1 MRPCYVVSK
10 YDLQRQVIFVDG
22 DLHYHSQRSHRVS
35 TKQKN
40 MKKLI
45 AIVTIVMATISS
57 SMFKTITSNT
67 TIQPNDS
74 FVLGDNIH
82 GEFSVKLKNV
92 SKNAVTVYHAPNGG
106 GKHTFETVQ
115 PNQTIKVKIEP
126 NTALVVENKSNDEA
140 SVDLLVKGD
149 TGLSMG
155 YKK

>member
-1 MRPCYVVSK
+1 
-10 YDLQRQVIFVDG
+10 
-22 DLHYHSQRSHRVS
+22 
-35 TKQKN
+35 

-45 AIVTIVMATISS
+45 AIVTIVIATTSCSI
-57 SMFKTITSNT
+57 FKTVTSNT

-82 GEFSVKLKNV
+82 GEFSVKLKNI
-92 SKNAVTVYHAPNGG
+92 SKNAITVYHAPNDG

-115 PNQTIKVKIEP
+115 PKQTINVKVEP
-126 NTALVVENKSNDEA
+126 NTALVVENKSNDVA

>member
-1 MRPCYVVSK
+1 
-10 YDLQRQVIFVDG
+10 
-22 DLHYHSQRSHRVS
+22 
-35 TKQKN
+35 

-45 AIVTIVMATISS
+45 AIVSIVTIVIATTSCSI
-57 SMFKTITSNT
+57 FKTVTSNT

-82 GEFSVKLKNV
+82 GQFSVKLKNI
-92 SKNAVTVYHAPNGG
+92 SKNAITVYHAPNDG

-115 PNQTIKVKIEP
+115 PKQTINVKVEP
-126 NTALVVENKSNDEA
+126 NTALVVENKSNEIA

-149 TGLSMG
+149 KGLSMG

>member
-1 MRPCYVVSK
+1 
-10 YDLQRQVIFVDG
+10 
-22 DLHYHSQRSHRVS
+22 
-35 TKQKN
+35 

-45 AIVTIVMATISS
+45 AIVTIVIATTSC

-82 GEFSVKLKNV
+82 GEFSVKFKNV

-115 PNQTIKVKIEP
+115 PNQTVKVNVEA
-126 NTALVVENKSNDEA
+126 NTALVVENKSNDVA